1 MNLRDYPGSSLYT
14 NSELESFESDSQDVQ
29 DGAVRDLGRQ
39 MAALLTAIV
48 RKEALPPATIKDG
61 KSTGGISLLTWSMSN
76 LVSLSLLANVR
87 TFEKE
92 IREGLETHLRT
103 VILHGEYQ
111 NKRT

>member
-14 NSELESFESDSQDVQ
+14 NSELESFESDSQDFQ
-29 DGAVRDLGRQ
+29 DVAVRDLGRQ

-76 LVSLSLLANVR
+76 LVSLSLLANVG